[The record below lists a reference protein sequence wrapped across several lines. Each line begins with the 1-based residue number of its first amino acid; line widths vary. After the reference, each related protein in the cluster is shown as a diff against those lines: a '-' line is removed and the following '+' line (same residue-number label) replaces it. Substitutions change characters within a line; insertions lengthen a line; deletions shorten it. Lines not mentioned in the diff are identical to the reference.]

1 MGKIKEFFSNLF
13 SMSNLL
19 TGMVG
24 IGFGI
29 GIYVLNKFI
38 MRYTFQDIAIF
49 IGTGIMFLLV
59 MYLLGFLLNKTLLK
73 DDD

>member
-1 MGKIKEFFSNLF
+1 
-13 SMSNLL
+13 MSNLL